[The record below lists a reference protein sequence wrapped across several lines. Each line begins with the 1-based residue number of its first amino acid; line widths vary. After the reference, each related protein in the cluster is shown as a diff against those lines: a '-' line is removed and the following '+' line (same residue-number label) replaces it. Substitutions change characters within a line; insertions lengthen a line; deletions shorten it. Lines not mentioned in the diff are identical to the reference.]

1 MFFVFST
8 NVLCKT
14 SLNPQLNVI
23 KIWLLSRNTQQLL
36 TVVLKVNREIFVIFL
51 YTSYIKVSLYHSLI
65 LQPILYFIPIVCSR
79 KFSISISKLLRSRS
93 IWPFLIL
100 KIDCTNQES
109 SNCFF
114 WILFL
119 RCCFPVYII
128 IVIADSLYKSLHT
141 LTELWLWETSP

>member
-51 YTSYIKVSLYHSLI
+51 YTSYIKVFLYHSLI
-65 LQPILYFIPIVCSR
+65 LQPILYFILIVCSR
-79 KFSISISKLLRSRS
+79 KFSISISKLLRFRR
-93 IWPFLIL
+93 IWLFLIL
-100 KIDCTNQES
+100 KMDCTNQES

-119 RCCFPVYII
+119 RCCFPVCII
-128 IVIADSLYKSLHT
+128 IVIGDSLYKSLHT
-141 LTELWLWETSP
+141 LTELLLWETSP